1 MRDSHQNI
9 KLKSNEQNF
18 QEKTEITYI
27 TIVIERYLDFE
38 KPNILAKLYLAYLD
52 NILTWDDFCAYS
64 EIIDKLLKIDLECLI
79 KNKTKNNIISAGLLR
94 LTGVGLMNII
104 RMIRLL
110 KVMVMAV
117 LQYLV
122 LL

>member
-1 MRDSHQNI
+1 M
-9 KLKSNEQNF
+9 
-18 QEKTEITYI
+18 
-27 TIVIERYLDFE
+27 
-38 KPNILAKLYLAYLD
+38 D

-79 KNKTKNNIISAGLLR
+79 KNKTYKTKNNIIPAGLLR

>member
-1 MRDSHQNI
+1 M
-9 KLKSNEQNF
+9 
-18 QEKTEITYI
+18 
-27 TIVIERYLDFE
+27 
-38 KPNILAKLYLAYLD
+38 D

-64 EIIDKLLKIDLECLI
+64 EIINKLLKIDLECLI